1 MYILGGSCI
10 YSGTL
15 HNLTLAIQ
23 IFNKI
28 PFKSY
33 LKFNFGFKTRTLIH
47 RQMPEKLLWAERE
60 ECRLH
65 CSCVLVGIHLI
76 LTFFKLVFH
85 LCHLHLKLLSHNSF
99 LWRKVCD
106 SKESKMVFS
115 SASLRGKTGKIHLC
129 RELNS

>member
-1 MYILGGSCI
+1 MENRPEQMKHNKDLIQPSLKIERFVYILGGSCI

-47 RQMPEKLLWAERE
+47 RQMPEKLL
-60 ECRLH
+60 
-65 CSCVLVGIHLI
+65 
-76 LTFFKLVFH
+76 
-85 LCHLHLKLLSHNSF
+85 
-99 LWRKVCD
+99 
-106 SKESKMVFS
+106 
-115 SASLRGKTGKIHLC
+115 
-129 RELNS
+129 